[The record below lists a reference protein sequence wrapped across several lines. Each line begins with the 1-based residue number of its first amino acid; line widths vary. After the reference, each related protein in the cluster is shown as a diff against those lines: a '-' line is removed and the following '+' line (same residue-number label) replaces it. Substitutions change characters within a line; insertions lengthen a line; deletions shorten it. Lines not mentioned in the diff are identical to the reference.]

1 MKKIFLIIFLAGIC
15 LSGAVYF
22 WQTRSSQSLQAVEVS
37 PERLMQRIE
46 RGDSFY
52 VYFYSPA
59 CEDCIKSEPKLAQA
73 VKNTSVEILRLDLRK
88 HENIQV
94 QLEVPGT
101 PSIFFYREGK
111 LVQGITGAY
120 ETVGEY
126 ERFFR
131 ETGGAK

>member
-1 MKKIFLIIFLAGIC
+1 MFTPLPVRIVPN
-15 LSGAVYF
+15 LSLNG
-22 WQTRSSQSLQAVEVS
+22 
-37 PERLMQRIE
+37 P
-46 RGDSFY
+46 GG
-52 VYFYSPA
+52 
-59 CEDCIKSEPKLAQA
+59 
-73 VKNTSVEILRLDLRK
+73 KNTVEILRLDLRK